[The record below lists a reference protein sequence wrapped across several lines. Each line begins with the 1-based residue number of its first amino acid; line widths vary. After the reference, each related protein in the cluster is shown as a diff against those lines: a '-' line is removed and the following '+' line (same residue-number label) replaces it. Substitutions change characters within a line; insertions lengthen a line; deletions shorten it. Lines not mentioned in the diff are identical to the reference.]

1 MSVIPSVI
9 EYLHYLKKNKVYTTL
24 KFKVWGNCGKCKA
37 RIEKALKVEGVKKAE
52 WDMNTKMLTVVFKPK
67 IISIEQINQKLAYSG
82 HDTEELYAL
91 NEDYKKLPECCK
103 YKRE

>member
-24 KFKVWGNCGKCKA
+24 KFKVWGNCGKCKT
-37 RIEKALKVEGVKKAE
+37 RIENALKVEGVKKAE
-52 WDMNTKMLTVVFKPK
+52 WNMNTKMLTVTFKHK
-67 IISIEQINQKLAYSG
+67 VISIEQIHENIASVG
-82 HDTEELYAL
+82 HDTEELYTRKK
-91 NEDYKKLPECCK
+91 EFQKLPECCK